1 MAQNIHTALDDY
13 ISKLL
18 NLAEQ
23 QHTPLQ
29 VQYDSAWPSP
39 CYQTDVAEGEWVAWK
54 PVKQT
59 DPLSFAKLEQALEIE
74 LNHQYCE
81 YFTRYFSEN
90 LPATADRGACDLL
103 QVLSATDFERLQEN
117 LIGHIL
123 MKRRLRQPETLFFG
137 LTSDDDFILTVD
149 NASGAVLLERV
160 GKKSD
165 EVLAEDLTS
174 FIQQLKPRLPA

>member
-1 MAQNIHTALDDY
+1 MAQSINTALDNY

-23 QHTPLQ
+23 QQTPLQ

-39 CYQTDVAEGEWVAWK
+39 CYQREVAEGEWVTWQ

-59 DPLSFAKLEQALEIE
+59 ETLSFAKLEQALEIE
-74 LNHQYCE
+74 LNPQYCE

-90 LPATADRGACDLL
+90 LPAAADRGECDLL

-174 FIQQLKPRLPA
+174 FIQQLEPRLPA